1 MKEAESRGQAPTPPG
16 VDWEMTGFLGVI
28 FSIIGVVVGVIM
40 ILYIFYI
47 AHINPIPLYI
57 ALTIGFAIGSA
68 WLNNMMK
75 YNKPLGSPSGA
86 ESLDKNKKEE

>member
-1 MKEAESRGQAPTPPG
+1 
-16 VDWEMTGFLGVI
+16 MTGFLGVI
-28 FSIIGVVVGVIM
+28 FSIIGVVVGAIM

-47 AHINPIPLYI
+47 AHTNPIPLYI

-75 YNKPLGSPSGA
+75 YNKPPGSPSGA

>member
-1 MKEAESRGQAPTPPG
+1 
-16 VDWEMTGFLGVI
+16 MTGFLGVI

-40 ILYIFYI
+40 ILHIFNI

-57 ALTIGFAIGSA
+57 ALTIGFAIWSA

-86 ESLDKNKKEE
+86 EPLDKNKKEE